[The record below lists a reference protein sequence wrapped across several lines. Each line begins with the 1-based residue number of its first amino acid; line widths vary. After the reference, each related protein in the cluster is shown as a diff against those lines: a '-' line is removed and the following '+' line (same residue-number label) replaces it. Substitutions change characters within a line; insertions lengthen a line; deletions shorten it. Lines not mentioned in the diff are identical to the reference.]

1 MVESKKRKKNQKGW
15 IWVSILLVVVLVF
28 LSSWQ
33 FDTSMREAEGVR
45 NEERL
50 QGLANQASL
59 MAERRLQSAIRV
71 LQAAGRTIDQGTD
84 MQSEETMKYLQ
95 EIAKENRMDRIG
107 LVDPEGNVVTTNGIT
122 ANTKDAE
129 YFKEAMAGNVYI
141 SNVFLTRLSTK
152 EGVTIS
158 VPVYG
163 ENNQVHGVIYGV
175 YLVEEF
181 NIYVNSELQMDSES
195 FVHIID
201 DKGNYIVKSDS
212 KKVSCKRGQEL
223 F

>member
-107 LVDPEGNVVTTNGIT
+107 LVDPEGNVVTHQWGNG
-122 ANTKDAE
+122 KHE
-129 YFKEAMAGNVYI
+129 GCG
-141 SNVFLTRLSTK
+141 VF
-152 EGVTIS
+152 
-158 VPVYG
+158 
-163 ENNQVHGVIYGV
+163 
-175 YLVEEF
+175 
-181 NIYVNSELQMDSES
+181 
-195 FVHIID
+195 
-201 DKGNYIVKSDS
+201 
-212 KKVSCKRGQEL
+212 
-223 F
+223 